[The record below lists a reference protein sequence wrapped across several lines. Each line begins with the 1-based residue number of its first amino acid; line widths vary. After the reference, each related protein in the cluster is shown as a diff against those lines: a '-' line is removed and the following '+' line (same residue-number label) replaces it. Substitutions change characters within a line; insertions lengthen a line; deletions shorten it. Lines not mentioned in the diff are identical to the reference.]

1 MKTIAIDLD
10 SDGECEEHNNYL
22 DESID
27 KVELNEKQNVCQSY
41 ENGDTALVSA
51 TKKLL
56 NQVQIVSKPKNNDEN
71 LPIYQPIDN
80 TQNTQSSQN
89 SKNDKNI
96 QFLQFEQVEEDDS
109 HSSLTD
115 ITAKMQK
122 INEQV
127 KSEHCTKEI
136 LKIIKEEIID
146 RGKKPLEEI
155 PEAENSEFESST
167 FDERM
172 NSNIA
177 NASMAENSLVGH
189 KYETLPADLTDGV
202 NPDKLP
208 ILFIDVKISHDKIA
222 RLILYRNQTPVE
234 AAAEFI
240 LKHNIPTKLRP
251 YLVNKVQAHYEKVLQ
266 GRCVLKH

>member
-1 MKTIAIDLD
+1 
-10 SDGECEEHNNYL
+10 
-22 DESID
+22 
-27 KVELNEKQNVCQSY
+27 
-41 ENGDTALVSA
+41 
-51 TKKLL
+51 
-56 NQVQIVSKPKNNDEN
+56 

-80 TQNTQSSQN
+80 TQN
-89 SKNDKNI
+89 SKNNKKI
-96 QFLQFEQVEEDDS
+96 QFLQFDRIEDDDS

-136 LKIIKEEIID
+136 LKIKKDKKEGIID
-146 RGKKPLEEI
+146 RGKKHLEEI
-155 PEAENSEFESST
+155 LEAENSEFESST
-167 FDERM
+167 IDERM

-177 NASMAENSLVGH
+177 NASIANASMAENSFVGH
-189 KYETLPADLTDGV
+189 KYETLPADLIDSA

-266 GRCVLKH
+266 GRCVLNQQTK